1 MARSKEIDLAS
12 LLSMEID
19 GVCALH
25 VYLPYLKVGG
35 CKDMDLRCRRFVAFL
50 EWASSD
56 EVEAH
61 WEPNLLAQYAEHLRT
76 LGNSERTVSDKVSNI
91 RQFILCAE
99 AEDVIPQV
107 VVYAKRG
114 RKPKERPS
122 IPKVFVGKPLRTSRT
137 KHISG
142 FKKTFVYDL
151 FGMEMETFSSD
162 ALKRSYRR
170 LATLLHPDHS
180 DCSPEYF
187 LACNDAYK
195 FLMSSVRRL
204 SYNQYIQGKSYTTQV
219 TDFVRDVYNR
229 IGGYPTLNKLLCA

>member
-25 VYLPYLKVGG
+25 VYLPYLKEGS
-35 CKDMDLRCRRFVAFL
+35 CKDMDRRCRRFVAFL

-61 WEPNLLAQYAEHLRT
+61 WEPNLLTQYAEHLRN
-76 LGNSERTVSDKVSNI
+76 LGNSERTVYEKVSNI
-91 RQFILCAE
+91 RQFLLCAE
-99 AEDVIPQV
+99 ASDVIPQV
-107 VVYAKRG
+107 VVYSKRG

-122 IPKVFVGKPLRTSRT
+122 IPKVFVGNPLRTRRT
-137 KHISG
+137 KRISG
-142 FKKTFVYDL
+142 FRKTFMYDL
-151 FGMEMETFSSD
+151 FGIEMETFSSD

-170 LATLLHPDHS
+170 LANILHPDHS
-180 DCSPEYF
+180 NCSPEYF

-195 FLMSSVRRL
+195 FLMSSVSRL
-204 SYNQYIQGKSYTTQV
+204 AYNQYIQGKSYTMQV
-219 TDFVRDVYNR
+219 PDFVRDVYNR